1 MNPFSVMKTQ
11 CRALAA
17 VLMLVCPVFSWGQVA
32 DPLEDVLILYD
43 FNTLKCDWE
52 TNPPAFCAP
61 CVWATD
67 LSLDRLCQSLQDGG
81 PDGSKFRSFGGWDS
95 SYDYSFAR
103 TDFSSVSGTLSYD
116 VYVRADAIA
125 NISGVSFDWQRPGD
139 SSVDAIQATIF
150 WEGPAGSIE
159 YCSSG
164 PIALNGT
171 GCWNSRVLDFPIDV
185 TPLPTGIDTSGKQF
199 HIEFYAW
206 GNNGDALLLDNV
218 ALKGMCAPIPEPGSA
233 ILIAAAGLALLLRR
247 RMRV

>member
-1 MNPFSVMKTQ
+1 MKTK
-11 CRALAA
+11 CLALAVA
-17 VLMLVCPVFSWGQVA
+17 LMSVCPVLSWGQVA

-43 FNTLKCDWE
+43 FNALKCDWAN
-52 TNPPAFCAP
+52 TPPAFCAP

-67 LSLDRLCQSLQDGG
+67 LSLDRLSQGLLDGG
-81 PDGSKFRSFGGWDS
+81 PDGTKFRSFDDWDS

-103 TDFSSVSGTLSYD
+103 TDFSAVSGTLSYD

-125 NISGVSFDWQRPGD
+125 NISGVSFDWQRLGN

-150 WEGPAGSIE
+150 WEGPAGSIQ

-164 PIALNGT
+164 PIALDGT
-171 GCWNSRVLDFPIDV
+171 ESWNSRELDFPIDV

-206 GNNGDALLLDNV
+206 GNNGGALLLDNV
-218 ALKGMCAPIPEPGSA
+218 ALKGMCAPIPEPGGA
-233 ILIAAAGLALLLRR
+233 ILIAAAGMALLLRR
-247 RMRV
+247 RVRA